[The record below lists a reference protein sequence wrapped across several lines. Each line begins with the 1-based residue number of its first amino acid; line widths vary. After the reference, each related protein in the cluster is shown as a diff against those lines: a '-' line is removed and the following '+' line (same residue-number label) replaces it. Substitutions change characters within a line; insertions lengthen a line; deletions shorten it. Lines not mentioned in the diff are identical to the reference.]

1 MRLLA
6 AAPCVAVWL
15 VAMAATSN
23 GGNPAD
29 HHAFSGPSPSCMLN
43 GQPCPLP
50 TWRDNW
56 ALINST
62 AMMARES
69 NVDSDPEAGFV
80 PKHRWGLITLD
91 NSVGI
96 AAWAG
101 AGGVANQ
108 SHYER
113 TATENCAR
121 LKKAGLVRVC
131 GIYHNVEL
139 ALEWLESNR
148 AVMDD
153 EHVAAGWFLRYQG
166 NKSVFNHNTTLP
178 VSDGENI
185 TLRQY
190 FIDWRNMDAVSVTR
204 QAVVKQGVAMRARAR
219 AGVAS
224 ALTAVPLLHSTT
236 ANKQ

>member
-50 TWRDNW
+50 TSPSYVDNW

-131 GIYHNVEL
+131 GVYHNVEL

-204 QAVVKQGVAMRARAR
+204 QAVVKQGFAMRARAR
-219 AGVAS
+219 VR
-224 ALTAVPLLHSTT
+224 VWRPL
-236 ANKQ
+236 